1 MVSTQPGNPCLQSQ
15 RFFHAYSTEDDGGAV
30 GKQQSSFAHETWLIL
45 KKRETPLSRALSL
58 CLSLSLFLVELE
70 WIDRCA
76 AGRTRCANAHWH
88 IPSANLQSL
97 SEHRPRVEQ
106 RLRRGKRARAQAFLL
121 TARAL
126 SGCGTER
133 AGPSASCPSRFQ
145 REELFSFFQQKK
157 GKYYGP
163 DVSCEALSRKLWWG
177 KKKWGPA
184 TQTGSVVG
192 SYRVFFSD
200 YSLILLIFMW
210 AMP

>member
-45 KKRETPLSRALSL
+45 
-58 CLSLSLFLVELE
+58 
-70 WIDRCA
+70 
-76 AGRTRCANAHWH
+76 GRTRCANAHWH

-106 RLRRGKRARAQAFLL
+106 RLRRGSARAQAFLL

-177 KKKWGPA
+177 KKSEDRLRKPA
-184 TQTGSVVG
+184 Q
-192 SYRVFFSD
+192 
-200 YSLILLIFMW
+200 W
-210 AMP
+210 